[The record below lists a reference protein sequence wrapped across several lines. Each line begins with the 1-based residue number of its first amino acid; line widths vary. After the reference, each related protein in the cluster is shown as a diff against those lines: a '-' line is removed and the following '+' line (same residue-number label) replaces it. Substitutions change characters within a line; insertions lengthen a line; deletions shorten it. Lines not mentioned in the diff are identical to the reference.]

1 MHVYIYKGN
10 TFHILN
16 VTNVQWYRPRYLLPV
31 YIWPNKHN
39 YLTIYNSC
47 MIYATNIH
55 TLLTCAC
62 TACFLIQLIG

>member
-1 MHVYIYKGN
+1 MHVYKGN

-39 YLTIYNSC
+39 YLTI
-47 MIYATNIH
+47 
-55 TLLTCAC
+55 
-62 TACFLIQLIG
+62 